1 MLGESRARA
10 RPGPADD
17 PALTF
22 TVKTADFLRILAGD
36 ANPATL
42 LMDGRLELRGDHDL
56 APRLSEMFG
65 GPSPY

>member
-1 MLGESRARA
+1 M
-10 RPGPADD
+10 
-17 PALTF
+17 
-22 TVKTADFLRILAGD
+22 KTADFLRILAGD